1 MQTSLSFLAH
11 GRNQVRKLLMRVARY
26 GKPYA
31 LAYTGL
37 CCALLCASGHA
48 YTVVQISTGAPQGTE
63 TQLLSQISAQFNA
76 KITPN
81 PLASNTYSVT
91 IYGPNPTY
99 LPPITSAQLLQQ
111 IDLDAQ
117 YIATVDT
124 YTYVY
129 GFADGESYN
138 QRQTSSLV
146 EEFEINCSTPIAGPA
161 AWDVGTCIA
170 LTTAIDAVIFE
181 ESQSTPTIVPGDF
194 R

>member
-11 GRNQVRKLLMRVARY
+11 GRNQIRKLFMRIAHY
-26 GKPYA
+26 GKSHP

-37 CCALLCASGHA
+37 CCALLCTSGHA
-48 YTVVQISTGAPQGTE
+48 YTVVQISTGAPQGIE
-63 TQLLSQISAQFNA
+63 TQFLAQTAAQFNA
-76 KITPN
+76 TITPN

-91 IYGPNPTY
+91 IYGPNPNY

-129 GFADGESYN
+129 GFADGESEC
-138 QRQTSSLV
+138 QRDTSKLV
-146 EEFEINCSTPIAGPA
+146 EEFEINCSSPVSGITT
-161 AWDVGTCIA
+161 WDVGTCIG
-170 LTTAIDAVIFE
+170 LTTALDTMIFE
-181 ESQSTPTIVPGDF
+181 ESLSTPTVVPGDF
-194 R
+194 Q